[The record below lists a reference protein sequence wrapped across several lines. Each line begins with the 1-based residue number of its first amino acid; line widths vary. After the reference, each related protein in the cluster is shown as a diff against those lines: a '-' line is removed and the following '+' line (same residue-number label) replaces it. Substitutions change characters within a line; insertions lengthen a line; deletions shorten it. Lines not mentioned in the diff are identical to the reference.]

1 MWCFVFAW
9 CFAISF
15 VTGFMVGYMGLEEEV
30 EGIQVS
36 SSGLNS
42 RFMFRCFPQRS
53 RIVFVATQGALKYS
67 DLKFPN
73 HSN

>member
-9 CFAISF
+9 CFAIGF

-30 EGIQVS
+30 QVS
-36 SSGLNS
+36 SSGLIS
-42 RFMFRCFPQRS
+42 RFMFRCFPQGS

>member
-1 MWCFVFAW
+1 MCGVFVFAW

-42 RFMFRCFPQRS
+42 RFHVQVFFHNGHASFSWQR
-53 RIVFVATQGALKYS
+53 KE
-67 DLKFPN
+67 P
-73 HSN
+73 